1 MLARHLRLGVI
12 LKASLT
18 PTMTMEMS
26 CSKGASGTS
35 SRAVKLAVAPVR
47 AETVHATVQPR
58 RSARMAAS

>member
-1 MLARHLRLGVI
+1 
-12 LKASLT
+12 
-18 PTMTMEMS
+18 MS
-26 CSKGASGTS
+26 CSKGAPGTS